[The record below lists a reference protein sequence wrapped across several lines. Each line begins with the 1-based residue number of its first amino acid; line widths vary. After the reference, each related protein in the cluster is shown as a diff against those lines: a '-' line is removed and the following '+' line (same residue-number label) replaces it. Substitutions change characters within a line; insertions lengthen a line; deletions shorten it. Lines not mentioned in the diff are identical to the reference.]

1 MPDPRSPILPVLA
14 RSGLTVGVTD
24 GLFASAT
31 GVLIAP
37 YATPFR
43 VFRGVASV
51 IFGKDALNGGTPMAL
66 VGIAMHFFTAFFW
79 SLVFIL
85 VVRSFGVVRRAIT
98 SWPGALLVAAIYGSA
113 IWLFMSL
120 VFIPAMV
127 HRDPTIALKWWVQL
141 IGHMPFVA
149 LPMVLV
155 NRSYLRQ
162 VSQLR

>member
-51 IFGKDALNGGTPMAL
+51 GFGKDALNGGIPMAL

-85 VVRSFGVVRRAIT
+85 IVRSVGVVRSAIT
-98 SWPGALLVAAIYGSA
+98 SWPG
-113 IWLFMSL
+113 
-120 VFIPAMV
+120 
-127 HRDPTIALKWWVQL
+127 
-141 IGHMPFVA
+141 
-149 LPMVLV
+149 
-155 NRSYLRQ
+155 
-162 VSQLR
+162 

>member
-1 MPDPRSPILPVLA
+1 MIDTRRSILPTLI
-14 RSGLTVGVTD
+14 RSGLTVGVCD

-31 GVLIAP
+31 GVFIAP

-51 IFGKDALNGGTPMAL
+51 VFGKEALNGGIPMAL
-66 VGIAMHFFTAFFW
+66 VGICMHFFTAFFW

-85 VVRSFGVVRRAIT
+85 IVRSSRATQKTIMA
-98 SWPGALLVAAIYGSA
+98 WPGALLVAAIYGPA

-127 HRDPTIALKWWVQL
+127 HRDPTIGLKWWVQL
-141 IGHMPFVA
+141 IGHFPIVA

-155 NRSYLRQ
+155 NHAHLRH
-162 VSQLR
+162 SN

>member
-1 MPDPRSPILPVLA
+1 MQQTPRPLLPTLA

-43 VFRGVASV
+43 IFRGVGSV
-51 IFGKDALNGGTPMAL
+51 LFGKEALNGGIPMAL
-66 VGIAMHFFTAFFW
+66 VGIGMHFFTATFW

-85 VVRSFGVVRRAIT
+85 IVRSSKQIQKT
-98 SWPGALLVAAIYGSA
+98 IMTWPGALVAAGIYGPS

-127 HRDPTIALKWWVQL
+127 HRHPTIGLKWWVQL
-141 IGHMPFVA
+141 IGHIPFVA

-155 NRSYLRQ
+155 NRSDLRQ
-162 VSQLR
+162 TNIA

>member
-1 MPDPRSPILPVLA
+1 MAENKRPILPVLI
-14 RSGLTVGVTD
+14 RSGLAVGVTD

-31 GVLIAP
+31 GILIAP

-51 IFGKDALNGGTPMAL
+51 VFGKDALNGGTPMAL
-66 VGIAMHFFTAFFW
+66 VGIGMHFLTATFW

-85 VVRSFGVVRRAIT
+85 IVRSSRLIRETIMT
-98 SWPGALLVAAIYGSA
+98 WPGALLVAAIYGPA

-120 VFIPAMV
+120 VFIPAML
-127 HRDPTIALKWWVQL
+127 HRPPTIGLKWWVQL

-155 NRSYLRQ
+155 NRSDLRQ
-162 VSQLR
+162 ANRA